1 MEERLA
7 RFKGKVNEV
16 SKGLVDLFSQR
27 GITLI
32 EIIISGAILA
42 IVVIAFA
49 LMFSWGRGSIDW
61 EGERRVALT
70 LAQEMTERIKSSN
83 FDGVSVFHGL
93 NENPPRDINGNPMNG
108 TGGTPDYSNFRRQVA
123 VEYVDDDNYDQVVV
137 APGTSNSKRITVRVS
152 SATNPPHFYEV
163 ALQTVVT
170 KH

>member
-1 MEERLA
+1 M
-7 RFKGKVNEV
+7 NE
-16 SKGLVDLFSQR
+16 R

-32 EIIISGAILA
+32 EIVVSGVILA
-42 IVVIAFA
+42 AVVIAFA

-70 LAQEMTERIKSSN
+70 LTQEMMERVKSQD

-123 VEYVDDDNYDQVVV
+123 VEYVNDDNYTIPPAV
-137 APGTSNSKRITVRVS
+137 PPSNSKKITVRVS
-152 SATNPPHFYEV
+152 STTNPPHFYEV
-163 ALQTVVT
+163 VLQTVVT